1 MAADAG
7 YARPSTAL
15 EGNVIQSSEAASQRV
30 GRSTDAGSPQ
40 ATTESAGCSPSFR
53 NRSYGATKV
62 YNTEAMESVRLLAAG
77 GVAGA
82 VSKTC
87 TAPLARL
94 TILYQARLTC
104 GCPHLPW
111 PELMPWHAPGHEL
124 PQDDAKGVDVRGEGV
139 TAARQDLR
147 RQPAWVGGR
156 HAAQDCTLFHDSRQ
170 VEITHLHIDET
181 SASYPMQTQYQFDTS
196 THICSICS
204 S

>member
-15 EGNVIQSSEAASQRV
+15 EGNVIQSPEAASQRV

-111 PELMPWHAPGHEL
+111 L
-124 PQDDAKGVDVRGEGV
+124 PSPALVPSWFHRTRIRRKERVAMCMMGEGSLDRV
-139 TAARQDLR
+139 IQS
-147 RQPAWVGGR
+147 
-156 HAAQDCTLFHDSRQ
+156 CMQ
-170 VEITHLHIDET
+170 VEGFTH
-181 SASYPMQTQYQFDTS
+181 
-196 THICSICS
+196 C
-204 S
+204 